1 MRLSYHGVPSVILC
15 GLSIVSVLLLCQ
27 AMFVVSVSA
36 QNNEGILIKIVNSS
50 FAPLSTVEGNQVRV
64 AVTYQVNEGSL
75 EDEKINGIMKIYA
88 ENGTLVHSSS
98 FPEGFIAKKKGGT
111 EVFRTT
117 IRDPTVT
124 NLMANITFIDFARQ
138 ETLSNTLTANITMQ
152 GDNQTQSVSDEP
164 EPVED
169 DDEEEPSEEDVFNE

>member
-1 MRLSYHGVPSVILC
+1 MGMRLSYHGVPSVILC
-15 GLSIVSVLLLCQ
+15 GLSI
-27 AMFVVSVSA
+27 VSVSA

-98 FPEGFIAKKKGGT
+98 FPVVA
-111 EVFRTT
+111 
-117 IRDPTVT
+117 
-124 NLMANITFIDFARQ
+124 
-138 ETLSNTLTANITMQ
+138 
-152 GDNQTQSVSDEP
+152 SV
-164 EPVED
+164 
-169 DDEEEPSEEDVFNE
+169 